1 MPAQFYKITLIKY
14 KKALKDTG
22 GIKSSIC
29 KKLGIVR
36 TTLEKYLKANP
47 KAMTFY
53 NEEKERI
60 GDEAEGVLFEAI
72 KNKDL
77 KAVKWYLGRMHKDR
91 GYTIQTDVMDVTP
104 KKESKLS
111 DEDVNK
117 LIKSLESNE

>member
-22 GIKSSIC
+22 GIKSKIC
-29 KKLGIVR
+29 KSLGIVR
-36 TTLEKYLKANP
+36 TTLDKYLAANP

-53 NEEKERI
+53 TEEKERI
-60 GDEAEGVLFEAI
+60 GDVAESVLFEAI

-117 LIKSLESNE
+117 LIKDLEADE